1 MRLQEITEGRVKDVA
16 YNQEWDRQHSP
27 GPAPTVPK
35 QEMNYTVVINGKL
48 WKDFPDEP
56 SAMRAA
62 NSLYAKNPRLRV
74 SVVPK

>member
-1 MRLQEITEGRVKDVA
+1 MRLQEITEGKVKDVA
-16 YNQEWDRQHSP
+16 YNQEWDRQHNP
-27 GPAPTVPK
+27 GPAPAITK
-35 QEMNYTVVINGKL
+35 QKMNYTVVINSKP

-62 NSLYAKNPRLRV
+62 NRLYAKNPRLRV

>member
-27 GPAPTVPK
+27 APTIPT
-35 QEMNYTVVINGKL
+35 QEMNYTVVINSKP
-48 WKDFPDEP
+48 WKDFPNEP